1 MVCGLVLIAGMPV
14 TTTQAAAPG
23 APVFAAGAGE
33 IGADFSVIRFDSD
46 LTDERGD
53 RYALRGGAFIGRQIQ
68 WEAEITRATAREELF
83 PGTEKRVT
91 LAIAMANVV
100 VNFYPGER
108 TVPYVLA
115 GIGVGQM
122 KLEAIGLSS
131 RETDTAY
138 QIAGGCRFFLGRN
151 NRAAARLEL
160 AVLANEAFDERYVHA
175 SLGAGMTFRL
185 GQ

>member
-1 MVCGLVLIAGMPV
+1 MCGLVLIAGTPV
-14 TTTQAAAPG
+14 TTAQAAAPG
-23 APVFAAGAGE
+23 ATVFTAGSGE
-33 IGADFSVIRFDSD
+33 IGADVSVTRFDPD

-83 PGTEKRVT
+83 SGAEKRIT
-91 LAIAMANVV
+91 LALAVANVV
-100 VNFYPGER
+100 VNFYPGGR

-115 GIGVGQM
+115 GMGVGQM

-131 RETDTAY
+131 RETATAY
-138 QIAGGCRFFLGRN
+138 QIAGGCRFFIGRN

-160 AVLANEAFDERYVHA
+160 ALLANEGFDERYVHA